1 MFVTLV
7 VNAFDFRDKDDN
19 SDGVDGAKSRIK
31 KIFKTRRSC
40 LLEENYR
47 GSFRPC
53 KLEVIESKHPDEQS
67 NGVPLAIHAGDQDCK
82 EQCKSIP
89 DNTFLLPRKHIFN
102 LSVHLREF
110 SFDYFNILSKSTFLL
125 PAHKQYRP

>member
-1 MFVTLV
+1 MFVTLI

-19 SDGVDGAKSRIK
+19 SDSVDGSKSAIK

-53 KLEVIESKHPDEQS
+53 KLQVMESKQPDEQS
-67 NGVPLAIHAGDQDCK
+67 NGVSLAIHAGDQDGK
-82 EQCKSIP
+82 EYCKSIEIIYFFYQE
-89 DNTFLLPRKHIFN
+89 NIFLI
-102 LSVHLREF
+102 
-110 SFDYFNILSKSTFLL
+110 
-125 PAHKQYRP
+125 

>member
-19 SDGVDGAKSRIK
+19 SDGVDGAKFSIK

-67 NGVPLAIHAGDQDCK
+67 NGVSLAIHAGDQDGK
-82 EQCKSIP
+82 EYCKSTEIIYFFYQE
-89 DNTFLLPRKHIFN
+89 NIFLIG
-102 LSVHLREF
+102 V
-110 SFDYFNILSKSTFLL
+110 YI
-125 PAHKQYRP
+125 